1 MGCLRQGDE
10 VVVGRADRVAGGLLP
25 GLPFTSARECETR
38 SGRSPPR
45 QLSKN
50 LQKEVNERLR

>member
-1 MGCLRQGDE
+1 MGCLRQWDE
-10 VVVGRADRVAGGLLP
+10 VVVGRGDRVGGGLLP
-25 GLPFTSARECETR
+25 GLPFTSTRECETR
-38 SGRSPPR
+38 RWRSPPR